1 MRSNISSIRTKKMMA
16 DALIG
21 LMKVKPIDK
30 ITVRDITSKCGV
42 NRQTFY
48 YHFHDIFQLAEWMF
62 KEQTNALIGDDLT
75 LEDWPDAVL
84 KVATFTSENK
94 DILVGIINSI
104 GNRMVTNFIYDY
116 IRPNIRK
123 FISLIAEKYPV
134 DNYYIE
140 FLSNFYTVTL
150 SGLILEWSV
159 NNKDEKI
166 SAEELVRLIK
176 ITTEG
181 HIESSIVKY
190 MESQKQ

>member
-1 MRSNISSIRTKKMMA
+1 MRNNISSVRTKKMMA
-16 DALIG
+16 EALIS
-21 LMKVKPIDK
+21 LIKTKPIDK

-48 YHFHDIFQLAEWMF
+48 YHFHDIFQLAEWRF
-62 KEQTNALIGDDLT
+62 KEETNALIGDGVT

-94 DILVGIINSI
+94 DILIGIINSV
-104 GNRMVTNFIYDY
+104 GNRMVTDFIYDY
-116 IRPNIRK
+116 IKPTIRK
-123 FISLIAEKYPV
+123 FISLIAEKHPV
-134 DNYYIE
+134 DDYYIE

-150 SGLILEWSV
+150 SGLILEWSIK
-159 NNKDEKI
+159 NKDEKM

-181 HIESSIVKY
+181 HIESSILRY
-190 MESQKQ
+190 IESQKQ

>member
-1 MRSNISSIRTKKMMA
+1 
-16 DALIG
+16 
-21 LMKVKPIDK
+21 
-30 ITVRDITSKCGV
+30 
-42 NRQTFY
+42 
-48 YHFHDIFQLAEWMF
+48 
-62 KEQTNALIGDDLT
+62 
-75 LEDWPDAVL
+75 
-84 KVATFTSENK
+84 
-94 DILVGIINSI
+94 
-104 GNRMVTNFIYDY
+104 MVTNFIYDY

-181 HIESSIVKY
+181 HIESSILKY

>member
-1 MRSNISSIRTKKMMA
+1 MMA

>member
-159 NNKDEKI
+159 NNKYEKI

-181 HIESSIVKY
+181 HIESSILKY

>member
-48 YHFHDIFQLAEWMF
+48 YHFHDIFQLAEWRF

>member
-181 HIESSIVKY
+181 HIESSILKY